1 MNRIGVWMAN
11 AFLEAACQAAHEWFA
26 EMGEHGPRVLEAI
39 ETTRP
44 GLVIS
49 IDEADALAHACAR
62 AVAELTGRGA
72 QQTTADRCYRRKL
85 VDALAQ
91 LSKVGL

>member
-1 MNRIGVWMAN
+1 MNRIGVWMAK

-26 EMGEHGPRVLEAI
+26 EMGEHGPRVLEAFQ
-39 ETTRP
+39 TRP

-72 QQTTADRCYRRKL
+72 RQTTADRCYRRKL